1 MEEACKTVEVWNPP
15 ESAWMPTKRGIRRYV
30 WIHHITECGRYAVV
44 SYRNN
49 SKHIQVLV
57 SNLRKERNR

>member
-1 MEEACKTVEVWNPP
+1 MEEITKPVIVWNPP
-15 ESAWMPTKRGIRRYV
+15 ESAWMPTKRGIRRHV

-44 SYRNN
+44 SYTQG